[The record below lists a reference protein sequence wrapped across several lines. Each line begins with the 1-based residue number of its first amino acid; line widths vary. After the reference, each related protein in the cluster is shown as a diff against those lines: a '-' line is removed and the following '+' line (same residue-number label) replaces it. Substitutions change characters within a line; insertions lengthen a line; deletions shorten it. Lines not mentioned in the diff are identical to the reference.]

1 MTTTYKEYPEHK
13 IAELVVDGKVTH
25 EDFNNIAIQLENF
38 IEKHGQIKLLE
49 KIRTLEGFDASMM
62 WEGIKF
68 DIKNLKHI
76 RNISHCA
83 VVSDI
88 GWLSPISKA
97 AGAFISCKIRTF
109 TLDQIDEARAW
120 LQAE

>member
-1 MTTTYKEYPEHK
+1 MTTIYKEDPEHK
-13 IAELVVDGKVTH
+13 IVEFIIDGKVTQ
-25 EDFNNIAIQLENF
+25 EDFNYIAGELDNF
-38 IEKHGQIKLLE
+38 IEKHGRIKLLE
-49 KIRTLEGFDASMM
+49 EIRKLEGFDASMV

-76 RNISHCA
+76 RHISHCA

-109 TLDQIDEARAW
+109 TLDQLDEARAW

>member
-1 MTTTYKEYPEHK
+1 MATTYKEYPEHK
-13 IAELVVDGKVTH
+13 IAELVVDGKVTR
-25 EDFNNIAIQLENF
+25 EDFNSIAIQLENF
-38 IEKHGQIKLLE
+38 IEKHGHIKLLE
-49 KIRTLEGFDASMM
+49 EIRTLEGFDASML

-76 RNISHCA
+76 RHISHCA

-88 GWLSPISKA
+88 GWLSAISKA
-97 AGAFISCKIRTF
+97 SGVVISCKIRTF
-109 TLDQIDEARAW
+109 TLDQIDEARTW

>member
-1 MTTTYKEYPEHK
+1 MTTTYKEDPEHK

-76 RNISHCA
+76 RHISHCA

>member
-1 MTTTYKEYPEHK
+1 MTTTYKEDPVHI
-13 IAELVVDGKVTH
+13 IAQLVVDGKVRH
-25 EDFNNIAIQLENF
+25 EDFNNIAVQLENF
-38 IEKHGQIKLLE
+38 IEKQGRIKLLE
-49 KIRTLEGFDASMM
+49 EIRTLEGIDASMV

-76 RNISHCA
+76 RHISHCA

>member
-1 MTTTYKEYPEHK
+1 MTTTYKEDPEHK
-13 IAELVVDGKVTH
+13 IAELVVDGKVRH
-25 EDFNNIAIQLENF
+25 EDFNNIAVQLENF
-38 IEKHGQIKLLE
+38 IEKQGRIKLLE
-49 KIRTLEGFDASMM
+49 EIRTLESIDASMV

-76 RNISHCA
+76 RHISHCA

-97 AGAFISCKIRTF
+97 AGALISCKIRTF
-109 TLDQIDEARAW
+109 TLDQIDEARTW
-120 LQAE
+120 LQTE

>member
-1 MTTTYKEYPEHK
+1 MTTTYREYPEHK
-13 IAELVVDGKVTH
+13 IAELVIDGKVTH
-25 EDFNNIAIQLENF
+25 EEFNNIAIQLEGF
-38 IEKHGQIKLLE
+38 IEKQGDIKLLE
-49 KIRTLEGFDASMM
+49 EIRTLKGFDASMV

-76 RNISHCA
+76 RHISHCA
-83 VVSDI
+83 IVSDI

-109 TLDQIDEARAW
+109 TLDQINEARAW

>member
-1 MTTTYKEYPEHK
+1 MTTTYTEDPEHK

-38 IEKHGQIKLLE
+38 IEKHGRIKLLE
-49 KIRTLEGFDASMM
+49 VIRTLEGIEASMV

-76 RNISHCA
+76 RHISHCA

-97 AGAFISCKIRTF
+97 AGALISCKIRTF
-109 TLDQIDEARAW
+109 TLDQIDEAREW

>member
-1 MTTTYKEYPEHK
+1 MTTTYREYPEHK
-13 IAELVVDGKVTH
+13 IAELVIDGKVTH
-25 EDFNNIAIQLENF
+25 EEFNNIAIQLEGF
-38 IEKHGQIKLLE
+38 IEKQGDIKLLE
-49 KIRTLEGFDASMM
+49 EIRTLKGFDASMV

-76 RNISHCA
+76 RHISHCA

-109 TLDQIDEARAW
+109 TLDQINEARAW

>member
-1 MTTTYKEYPEHK
+1 MTTTYREYPEHK
-13 IAELVVDGKVTH
+13 IAELVIDGKVTH
-25 EDFNNIAIQLENF
+25 EDFNNITIQLEGF
-38 IEKHGQIKLLE
+38 IEKQGHIKLLE
-49 KIRTLEGFDASMM
+49 EIRTLKGFDASMV

-76 RNISHCA
+76 RHISHCA

-120 LQAE
+120 LQAK